1 LFHAQF
7 TSKHFWICYID
18 AKLIPQGSNVILI
31 TRLNGSKIYINAEL
45 IKSVEPTPDA
55 VITLDNGEKY
65 IARETAEVVVDRI
78 IEYQRKIHTQ
88 PVELKQ
94 AGE

>member
-1 LFHAQF
+1 MIQ
-7 TSKHFWICYID
+7 
-18 AKLIPQGSNVILI
+18 I
-31 TRLNGSKIYINAEL
+31 TRLNGSIIYINAEL

-55 VITLDNGEKY
+55 VITLGNGEKY

-78 IEYQRKIHTQ
+78 IEYQRKVHTQ
-88 PVELKQ
+88 PVALKQ